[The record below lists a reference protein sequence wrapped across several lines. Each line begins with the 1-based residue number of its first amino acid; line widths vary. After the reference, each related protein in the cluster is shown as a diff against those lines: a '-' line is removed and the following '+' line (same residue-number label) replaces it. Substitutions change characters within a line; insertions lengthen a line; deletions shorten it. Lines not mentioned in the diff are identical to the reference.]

1 MKTLD
6 LNKIIEEHAVFIRTG
21 GKAGVRAGL
30 SGANLRRANLQ
41 GANLQEAHLYGANLR
56 EANLYG
62 ANLTGANL
70 QEADLYGANLREANL
85 REALL
90 PDFQIVPETGGFCAW
105 KKLAGGCIA
114 KLYIPAGSK
123 RTSCLVSRKCRAEY
137 VKVMGIWNREGKKI
151 KYCENWY
158 ISYTQ
163 TYNVGKVVKAD
174 KYNDDIRLDCTGG
187 IHFFLTK
194 QEAMK
199 W

>member
-21 GKAGVRAGL
+21 GKAGVRA
-30 SGANLRRANLQ
+30 NLCRANLQ
-41 GANLQEAHLYGANLR
+41 GANLCRANLCRANLQGANLCRANLCIADLRKADLR
-56 EANLYG
+56 EANLQGTY
-62 ANLTGANL
+62 L
-70 QEADLYGANLREANL
+70 QGANL

-90 PDFQIVPETGGFCAW
+90 PDFQIVPETGGFYAW
-105 KKLAGGCIA
+105 KKLADGCIA
-114 KLYIPAGSK
+114 TLYIPARSK

-137 VKVMGIWNREGKKI
+137 VKVMGIWNKEGKPISQK
-151 KYCENWY
+151 KNWNTEFPIMY
-158 ISYTQ
+158 KVGQ
-163 TYNVGKVVKAD
+163 TVKAD
-174 KYNDDIRLDCTGG
+174 RYNGDIKVECTGG